1 MPESMI
7 GLLVVRSTMQ
17 DALPMLLGHTRAGQG
32 PSGYG
37 FTPRARSS
45 KDVDELAREPRGPR
59 LPRVVA
65 LRRRRVRVVATVGLV
80 FDGELEVVPD
90 DVRVASRI
98 AIPAVQAGFAVSRER
113 AAAGPLSCRSREPAV
128 AVSRLAAPV
137 APAVEGLGLR
147 LAWTIPR
154 YQAGFS
160 DAHRGVR
167 RCTLAQPR
175 RASAGLGRH
184 GPLSLDPPRR

>member
-1 MPESMI
+1 MRCRCS
-7 GLLVVRSTMQ
+7 S
-17 DALPMLLGHTRAGQG
+17 ATRALD
-32 PSGYG
+32 
-37 FTPRARSS
+37 RA
-45 KDVDELAREPRGPR
+45 PRGTASHLAHDPR
-59 LPRVVA
+59 RTWMNWRASHEGHGSHESWP

-184 GPLSLDPPRR
+184 GPLSCGSSRRAGDPQVP